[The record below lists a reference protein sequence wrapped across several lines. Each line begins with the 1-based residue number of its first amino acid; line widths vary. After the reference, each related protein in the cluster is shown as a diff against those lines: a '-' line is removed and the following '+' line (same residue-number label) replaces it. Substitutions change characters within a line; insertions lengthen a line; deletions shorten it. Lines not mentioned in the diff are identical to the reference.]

1 MAVATSA
8 GVGGSERGVGDLV
21 GVSQRAKSLDE
32 VVLEGGLCNT
42 LVPQKAQDV
51 TKQPSHMLEYQNLAA
66 YNPTNRVK
74 RRNNNKINIYIYITF
89 N

>member
-21 GVSQRAKSLDE
+21 GVSQRAKGLDE

-42 LVPQKAQDV
+42 LGA
-51 TKQPSHMLEYQNLAA
+51 TKGPRCY
-66 YNPTNRVK
+66 
-74 RRNNNKINIYIYITF
+74 
-89 N
+89 